1 MSPAPQ
7 ADSLPAELPWKYKNI
22 ELGSLPLLQEIFLI
36 QELNRGLQHCRI
48 LYQLTYQGSPGDS
61 VIKNPPG
68 NEGDAGD
75 MGLISELESPPG
87 EGNGNLLQYSC
98 LGNPMGRGALW
109 VTAHRVTKNRT
120 QLDTQIYL

>member
-1 MSPAPQ
+1 MGFLRQEYWSRLPFPSPGDLPDRGMELPSPAL
-7 ADSLPAELPWKYKNI
+7 AGGFFTAE
-22 ELGSLPLLQEIFLI
+22 S
-36 QELNRGLQHCRI
+36 
-48 LYQLTYQGSPGDS
+48 QGSPGDS